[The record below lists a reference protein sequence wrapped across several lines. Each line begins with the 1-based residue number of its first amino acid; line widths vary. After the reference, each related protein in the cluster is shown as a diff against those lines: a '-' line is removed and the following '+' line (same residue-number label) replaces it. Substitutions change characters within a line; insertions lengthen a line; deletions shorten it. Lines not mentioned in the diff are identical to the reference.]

1 MNKRINWWFL
11 IIMLILAVLYSVTSN
26 NLISGKYVLNNAKC
40 RQLQLQ
46 NILDSEEYI
55 NELNRRLTEQLERSQ
70 EIFSINNN
78 IEFLNHINTILKELD
93 IDAKMLKPSPEQD
106 RGDHI
111 KLLLLLELETDFE
124 KLLKLINKIEYDVQ
138 YVAVDKLEIVHMGT
152 GKKLNVKIEL
162 STPYYK
168 EI

>member
-78 IEFLNHINTILKELD
+78 IEFSILVPGAIL
-93 IDAKMLKPSPEQD
+93 IVVN
-106 RGDHI
+106 I
-111 KLLLLLELETDFE
+111 TD
-124 KLLKLINKIEYDVQ
+124 N
-138 YVAVDKLEIVHMGT
+138 
-152 GKKLNVKIEL
+152 
-162 STPYYK
+162 S
-168 EI
+168 